1 MNNNQYYYGN
11 SNSVWKKVLFVI
23 LGLIVIAGIGTGM
36 YYFNKTIDLY
46 TEEVD
51 ETPLMNTYAQQERQD
66 YLAMKHKKKATIQ
79 DIAYAQLEQATGLS
93 GNISHFEQ
101 WGLHTNDKFVR
112 YGVLSGDGIPYS
124 SKMKSS
130 QGAGTSLSKFDAS
143 DDAYWKKI
151 KDKDFH
157 SIRDKVN
164 EQLPTLSS
172 KDEQVSQIK
181 DAIKK
186 AQQDDI
192 MNAGQRKQ
200 NHDKKLTPQDV
211 K

>member
-36 YYFNKTIDLY
+36 YYFNKTIALY
-46 TEEVD
+46 TEEVN

-130 QGAGTSLSKFDAS
+130 QGAGMSLSKFDAS

-157 SIRDKVN
+157 SIRNKVN

-200 NHDKKLTPQDV
+200 NHDKKLTPKDV